1 MIFRPMKP
9 EDLGGIIEI
18 EKTCFTAD
26 AWSEDDFVYR
36 MNASDWHFINLTL
49 EDEGRVAAYITATIV
64 ADEMNIDSVA
74 VAPEYR
80 RKGYASAL
88 INLAIKQAKAAVV
101 MLEVRESNTA
111 AISLYQSLGFE
122 KVGLRM
128 NYYERPVENAV
139 LMTKCN

>member
-26 AWSEDDFVYR
+26 AWSEDDFIYR
-36 MNASDWHFINLTL
+36 MNASDWRFINLTL
-49 EDEGRVAAYITATIV
+49 EDEGRVAAYITATVV

-88 INLAIKQAKAAVV
+88 IDLAIKEAKAAVV

-122 KVGLRM
+122 KVGLRK

>member
-26 AWSEDDFVYR
+26 AWSEDDFIYL
-36 MNASDWHFINLTL
+36 MNASDRHFINLTL
-49 EDEGRVAAYITATIV
+49 EDEGRVAAYITATVV

-74 VAPEYR
+74 VAPDYR

-88 INLAIKQAKAAVV
+88 IDLAIKQAKAAVV

-122 KVGLRM
+122 KVGLRK

>member
-26 AWSEDDFVYR
+26 AWSEDDFIYR

-49 EDEGRVAAYITATIV
+49 EDEGRVAAYITATVV

-74 VAPEYR
+74 VAPECR

-88 INLAIKQAKAAVV
+88 IDLAIKEAKAAVV

-122 KVGLRM
+122 KVGLRK

>member
-26 AWSEDDFVYR
+26 AWSEDDFIYR

-49 EDEGRVAAYITATIV
+49 EDEGRVAAYITATVV

-74 VAPEYR
+74 VAPDYR

-88 INLAIKQAKAAVV
+88 IDLAIKEAKAAVV

-122 KVGLRM
+122 KVGLRK

>member
-26 AWSEDDFVYR
+26 AWSEDDFIYR

-49 EDEGRVAAYITATIV
+49 EDEGRVEAYITATVV

-74 VAPEYR
+74 VAPDYR

-88 INLAIKQAKAAVV
+88 IDLAIKEAKAAVV

-122 KVGLRM
+122 KVGLRK

>member
-26 AWSEDDFVYR
+26 AWSEDDFIYR

-49 EDEGRVAAYITATIV
+49 EDEGRVAAYITATVV

-74 VAPEYR
+74 VAPDYR

-88 INLAIKQAKAAVV
+88 INLAIKEAKAAVV

-122 KVGLRM
+122 KVGLRK

>member
-26 AWSEDDFVYR
+26 AWSEDDFIYR

-88 INLAIKQAKAAVV
+88 IDLAIKEAKAAVV

-122 KVGLRM
+122 KVGLRK

>member
-26 AWSEDDFVYR
+26 AWSEDDFIYR

-49 EDEGRVAAYITATIV
+49 EDEGRVAAYITATVV

-74 VAPEYR
+74 VAPDYR

-88 INLAIKQAKAAVV
+88 IDLAIKEVKAAVV

-122 KVGLRM
+122 KVGLRK

>member
-26 AWSEDDFVYR
+26 AWSEDDFIYR

-49 EDEGRVAAYITATIV
+49 EDEGRVAAYITATVV

-74 VAPEYR
+74 VAPDYR

-88 INLAIKQAKAAVV
+88 IDLAIKQAKAAVV

-122 KVGLRM
+122 KVGLRK

>member
-26 AWSEDDFVYR
+26 AWSEDDFIYR
-36 MNASDWHFINLTL
+36 MNASDWRFINLTL
-49 EDEGRVAAYITATIV
+49 EDEGRVAAYITATVV

-122 KVGLRM
+122 KVGLRK

>member
-1 MIFRPMKP
+1 MKP

-26 AWSEDDFVYR
+26 AWSEDDFIYR
-36 MNASDWHFINLTL
+36 MNASDWRFINLTL
-49 EDEGRVAAYITATIV
+49 EDEGRVAAYITATVV

-122 KVGLRM
+122 KVGLRK

>member
-1 MIFRPMKP
+1 M
-9 EDLGGIIEI
+9 
-18 EKTCFTAD
+18 
-26 AWSEDDFVYR
+26 
-36 MNASDWHFINLTL
+36 LT
-49 EDEGRVAAYITATIV
+49 VNNITESFAVPATVV
-64 ADEMNIDSVA
+64 ADEMTIDSVA
-74 VAPEYR
+74 VAPDYR

-88 INLAIKQAKAAVV
+88 IDLAIKQAKAAVV

-122 KVGLRM
+122 KVGLRK

>member
-1 MIFRPMKP
+1 MKP
-9 EDLGGIIEI
+9 SDLADIIEI

-26 AWSEDDFVYR
+26 AWSEDDFIYR
-36 MNASDWHFINLTL
+36 MNESDWHFINLTL
-49 EDEGRVAAYITATIV
+49 EDEGKVAAYITATVV

-74 VAPEYR
+74 VSPDYR

-88 INLAIKQAKAAVV
+88 INLAIEKAKAKLV

-111 AISLYQSLGFE
+111 AISLYSSLGFE
-122 KVGLRM
+122 KVGLRK
-128 NYYERPVENAV
+128 NYYERPVESAV

>member
-26 AWSEDDFVYR
+26 AWSEDDFIYR
-36 MNASDWHFINLTL
+36 MNASDWRFINLTL
-49 EDEGRVAAYITATIV
+49 EDEGRVAAYITATVV

-88 INLAIKQAKAAVV
+88 INLAIKEAKAAVV

-122 KVGLRM
+122 KVGLRK

>member
-26 AWSEDDFVYR
+26 AWSEDDFIYR

-49 EDEGRVAAYITATIV
+49 EDEGGVAAYITATVV

-88 INLAIKQAKAAVV
+88 IDLAIKQAKAAVV

-122 KVGLRM
+122 KVGLRK

>member
-26 AWSEDDFVYR
+26 AWSEDDFIYR
-36 MNASDWHFINLTL
+36 MNASDWRFINLTL
-49 EDEGRVAAYITATIV
+49 EDEGRVAAYITATVV

-74 VAPEYR
+74 VAPDYR

-88 INLAIKQAKAAVV
+88 IDLAIKEAKAAVV

-122 KVGLRM
+122 KVGLRK

>member
-26 AWSEDDFVYR
+26 AWSEDDFIYR
-36 MNASDWHFINLTL
+36 MNASDWSFINLTL
-49 EDEGRVAAYITATIV
+49 EDEGRVAAYITATVV

-74 VAPEYR
+74 VAPDYR

-88 INLAIKQAKAAVV
+88 INLAIKEAKAAVV

-122 KVGLRM
+122 KVGLRK

>member
-26 AWSEDDFVYR
+26 AWSEDDFIYR
-36 MNASDWHFINLTL
+36 MNASDWRFINLTL
-49 EDEGRVAAYITATIV
+49 EDEGRVAAYITATVV

-74 VAPEYR
+74 VAPDYR

-88 INLAIKQAKAAVV
+88 IDLAIKQAKAAVV

-122 KVGLRM
+122 KVGLRK